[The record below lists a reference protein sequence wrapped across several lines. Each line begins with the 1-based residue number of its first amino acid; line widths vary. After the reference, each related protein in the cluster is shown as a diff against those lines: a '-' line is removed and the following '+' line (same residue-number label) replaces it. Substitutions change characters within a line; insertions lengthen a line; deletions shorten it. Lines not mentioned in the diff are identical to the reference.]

1 MEIRQLNTFIRAAQL
16 QSFSKAAES
25 LGYSQSAVT
34 VQIRRLEEELNT
46 RLFDRMG
53 KRVSLTVQGEQFL
66 SSAYD
71 IMYEV
76 NKAKLSVADE
86 SEMHGQLH
94 VGTIE
99 SLCFAKLPAILRRFR
114 ERHSGVALQV
124 TIGSPEELI
133 EKMERGE
140 LDLIYILD
148 EPRYSNNWYK
158 LMEEK
163 EEVVFVASAELELE
177 GEGPFPMEA
186 LLDKPFFLTERE
198 ANYRRVFD
206 RYLASREMVVTPFLE
221 VSDTAFI
228 IKMLEET
235 RALSFLPRFAVEE
248 SVRQGKLRE
257 LTVADFHA
265 SMYRQIFYHKDKWKT
280 REMDEFVRLAG
291 GSVSP

>member
-1 MEIRQLNTFIRAAQL
+1 MVGI
-16 QSFSKAAES
+16 
-25 LGYSQSAVT
+25 
-34 VQIRRLEEELNT
+34 
-46 RLFDRMG
+46 
-53 KRVSLTVQGEQFL
+53 VQGVGFRPFIHRLVTEYGL
-66 SSAYD
+66 NGW
-71 IMYEV
+71 IR
-76 NKAKLSVADE
+76 NE
-86 SEMHGQLH
+86 SY
-94 VGTIE
+94 
-99 SLCFAKLPAILRRFR
+99 
-114 ERHSGVALQV
+114 GV
-124 TIGSPEELI
+124 
-133 EKMERGE
+133 
-140 LDLIYILD
+140 
-148 EPRYSNNWYK
+148 
-158 LMEEK
+158 
-163 EEVVFVASAELELE
+163 ELELE

-228 IKMLEET
+228 IKLLEET

>member
-34 VQIRRLEEELNT
+34 VQLRLLEEELNT

-53 KRVSLTVQGEQFL
+53 KRVALTGQGERFL
-66 SSAYD
+66 SNAYN
-71 IMYEV
+71 ILYEV

-86 SEMHGQLH
+86 GELHGQLH
-94 VGTIE
+94 LGTIE
-99 SLCFAKLPAILRRFR
+99 SLCFGKLPPILRAFR
-114 ERHSGVALQV
+114 EEHPKVAIRV
-124 TIGSPEELI
+124 TTGSPEALI
-133 EKMERGE
+133 EQMERGE
-140 LDLIYILD
+140 VDLIYILD

-158 LMEEK
+158 LMEAR
-163 EEVVFVASAELELE
+163 EEVVFVASAQLEL
-177 GEGPFPMEA
+177 GRDGPVPVEE

-206 RYLASREMVVTPFLE
+206 RYLAARQLVLTPFLE

-228 IKMLEET
+228 IQMLEHNKG
-235 RALSFLPRFAVEE
+235 LSFLPRFAVAE
-248 SVRQGKLRE
+248 SLRQGRLKE
-257 LTVADFHA
+257 LEVADFHA

-280 REMDEFVRLAG
+280 REMEEFVRLANAEAL
-291 GSVSP
+291 S